1 MRWGRNLNSC
11 DDYTIKYCVSTFH
24 FCDRAILLNVGCK
37 GFSFFMEIDEYF
49 FELES
54 EKGVRL
60 PLEEVDS
67 IIESSLQI
75 ALHRP
80 EYQ

>member
-1 MRWGRNLNSC
+1 MNNFLN
-11 DDYTIKYCVSTFH
+11 F
-24 FCDRAILLNVGCK
+24 
-37 GFSFFMEIDEYF
+37 
-49 FELES
+49 ES
-54 EKGVRL
+54 EKGVSL
-60 PLEEVDS
+60 PPRGEVDS

>member
-1 MRWGRNLNSC
+1 LTTEVALAIDNIVKQHLIVDWQYKTDVQNK
-11 DDYTIKYCVSTFH
+11 IKQ
-24 FCDRAILLNVGCK
+24 A
-37 GFSFFMEIDEYF
+37 IDEYF
-49 FELES
+49 FSLES
-54 EKGVRL
+54 EKGVSL